1 MKGYLVICVLSVIA
15 LGFGGAVLEQ
25 RVNALKREVDELR
38 RQLRADS
45 KAERK
50 DNGKISD

>member
-1 MKGYLVICVLSVIA
+1 MTGFMIICVISIWA

-38 RQLRADS
+38 RQLCADS
-45 KAERK
+45 KAEEK
-50 DNGKISD
+50 LV

>member
-1 MKGYLVICVLSVIA
+1 MKGYVVICVLSVIA

-38 RQLRADS
+38 RQIRAGSDA
-45 KAERK
+45 K
-50 DNGKISD
+50 GKQV